1 MQQQEEEK
9 KCDKDFME
17 NVKQLVKNF
26 GGNQNQSNRQ
36 KQNNQTTETWYL
48 FTFLDTLKPKVT
60 SLCLHLI
67 SELQNR
73 KIENNLLSWC

>member
-17 NVKQLVKNF
+17 NVKQLVKNL

-36 KQNNQTTETWYL
+36 KQNNQTTE
-48 FTFLDTLKPKVT
+48 
-60 SLCLHLI
+60 I
-67 SELQNR
+67 
-73 KIENNLLSWC
+73 